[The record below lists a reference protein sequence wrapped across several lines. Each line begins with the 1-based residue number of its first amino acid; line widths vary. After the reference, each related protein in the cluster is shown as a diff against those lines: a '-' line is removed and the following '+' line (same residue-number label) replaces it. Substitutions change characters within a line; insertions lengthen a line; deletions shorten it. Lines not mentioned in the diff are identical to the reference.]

1 MIVEADTSANSIHR
15 PEPSEGMPTRRVP
28 WSLDMRI
35 FYRLAAFDRQT
46 DEAIGSQVIPPELV
60 AEIRKIAKIPPSD
73 DGAGD
78 FSLDPEQ
85 VRKIAKKLGITVDPE
100 SIDYFIEP
108 YLQETGKARRI
119 SAGR

>member
-1 MIVEADTSANSIHR
+1 
-15 PEPSEGMPTRRVP
+15 
-28 WSLDMRI
+28 MRI
-35 FYRLAAFDRQT
+35 FYRLSAFDRQT
-46 DEAIGSQVIPPELV
+46 DEAIGYQVIPAELV
-60 AEIRKIAKIPPSD
+60 GEIRKIAKIPPSD

-78 FSLDPEQ
+78 FSLDAGQ

-108 YLQETGKARRI
+108 YLQDTARVPRI